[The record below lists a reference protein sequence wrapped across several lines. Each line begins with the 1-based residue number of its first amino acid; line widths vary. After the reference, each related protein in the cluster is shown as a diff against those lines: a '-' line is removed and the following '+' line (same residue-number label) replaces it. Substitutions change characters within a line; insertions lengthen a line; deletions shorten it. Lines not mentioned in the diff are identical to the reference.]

1 MKHKRFLL
9 LPLSILLLSEISC
22 AAGNLSNSM
31 GIITAHF
38 KKMSDKTSS
47 ACFYK
52 EDFFEEK
59 IFCLTPPMMID
70 FTLENNIGVRA
81 NDIQS
86 IRLPENSQL
95 TVYQGDRFFTL
106 TGSILRDAWKKL
118 AGMGDI
124 TQIIATDKKPLM
136 CDTQCIITQRSII
149 PISTI
154 FSHDINDIQQQERS
168 LLLSFERG
176 DNNFDIT
183 FNNLMDVTVDDG
195 IISILPPN
203 SPQIDFSLHQDTTH
217 ISFLFSWYEKELS
230 LYYLETVNGELRYL
244 SPQISMQSEYSINQ
258 EEIDLAIF
266 NSDDRQPLILQ
277 KVLLATHREAHRDK
291 RGALGI
297 AGCFLNGPLALYNVV
312 TQGRCD
318 QVESA
323 WHQIKTV
330 FSGKDPS
337 NRIVAGTAKPLKPT
351 PHSEKSPQENTN
363 PTLVLTQL
371 KTDLHGQSLTLPAV
385 SKYCQTSIDNVIAA
399 RYPRQT
405 RYSCAT
411 WLSSVLADFTML
423 FGSSLRTWSTEYLIQ
438 TINGILDRRALDTD
452 RDAMEAFIQKPNV
465 GNRLIQTITD
475 VAEEQD
481 RTALIEHIT
490 HSFLNAEQNYAQY
503 ALNSQPQG
511 ASNDQA
517 DMSCY
522 SESDDESEVESES
535 ENDSDSGAASP
546 RQAQQYPLGSYQ
558 MQLAT
563 YDYQDVLP
571 RILINGEWQ
580 VASERFDI
588 EVIQGTREQTRQS
601 IYHLLETVA
610 AWENTYYE
618 RRVYCNRHGQFT
630 NTMETNRYAG
640 QITSQLIRSHVQYP
654 RSDNIIIVVR
664 LNNRIVSTSL
674 AHNYFAG
681 GDPQR
686 QHSTISATLTDPAFV
701 LTPQAEGTIRGAGS
715 AALHAMLQHLKVNG
729 VSVVHAEVIST
740 PSAMVKKRI
749 GFVFIPEVY
758 GLYNTSPTPPPH
770 SEL

>member
-1 MKHKRFLL
+1 MKNKQFLL
-9 LPLSILLLSEISC
+9 LPLSFLLLSEISC
-22 AAGNLSNSM
+22 AEVNLSNSR
-31 GIITAHF
+31 GIINAHL
-38 KKMSDKTSS
+38 KKMSNDTLS
-47 ACFYK
+47 ACFYQ
-52 EDFFEEK
+52 EDFFEK
-59 IFCLTPPMMID
+59 KAFCLTPPMMID
-70 FTLENNIGVRA
+70 FTLENNIGIRA

-86 IRLPENSQL
+86 IRIPENTQV
-95 TVYQGDRFFTL
+95 TVYQGENFFTL
-106 TGSILRDAWKKL
+106 TDNVLRDGWKRL
-118 AGMGDI
+118 TETNGI
-124 TQIIATDKKPLM
+124 TKIIATDKKPLD
-136 CDTQCIITQRSII
+136 CDTQCIITQRKII
-149 PISTI
+149 PVSTI
-154 FSHDINDIQQQERS
+154 FPVDINHDQQQERS
-168 LLLSFERG
+168 LLLSFERS
-176 DNNFDIT
+176 DNSFDIT

-203 SPQIDFSLHQDTTH
+203 SPKIDFSLHQETTH

-244 SPQISMQSEYSINQ
+244 SPMISMQSDYPINQ
-258 EEIDLAIF
+258 EEINLAIF
-266 NSDDRQPLILQ
+266 NSDDRQPLTLQ

-291 RGALGI
+291 RGAAGI
-297 AGCFLNGPLALYNVV
+297 TGCFLNGPLALYNVV
-312 TQGRCD
+312 TQGRCN

-323 WHQIKTV
+323 WHRINTF

-337 NRIVAGTAKPLKPT
+337 NRIVAGTAKPFKPT
-351 PHSEKSPQENTN
+351 PLSEKAPPENTN
-363 PTLVLTQL
+363 PTLALSQL

-385 SKYCQTSIDNVIAA
+385 SKYCQTSIDNVITA

-452 RDAMEAFIQKPNV
+452 RDAMEAFIQKPNI

-475 VAEEQD
+475 IAEDQG
-481 RTALIEHIT
+481 RSTLIEHIT
-490 HSFLNAEQNYAQY
+490 QSFLNAEQNYAQY
-503 ALNSQPQG
+503 TLNSHPQG
-511 ASNDQA
+511 ASNDQT
-517 DMSCY
+517 DMDCY
-522 SESDDESEVESES
+522 SESDDEVESES
-535 ENDSDSGAASP
+535 DSDSGAASP
-546 RQAQQYPLGSYQ
+546 QQAQQYPLGSYQ

-563 YDYQDVLP
+563 YVYQYVLP

-580 VASERFDI
+580 VAPERFDI

-618 RRVYCNRHGQFT
+618 QRLYCNRHGQFT
-630 NTMETNRYAG
+630 NAMSTNRYAG

-674 AHNYFAG
+674 AHSYFVG

-686 QHSTISATLTDPAFV
+686 QSSTISATLTDPAFV

-715 AALHAMLQHLKVNG
+715 AALHAMLQHLKENG